1 MTIRAHLRHLSALC
15 LASGLL
21 ILCAVAALGTSAIDD
36 ANPVASSVASSTP
49 IRGNFAIAKSEIS
62 ALQAKFPTSTDNAL
76 ARYDGTAGTLQN
88 SSWWTIADDGAMTA
102 TIESDD
108 EVLQMTQNG
117 TGKFLQANGP
127 SSAALYLYGDGS
139 IVTQAHGSAYPALQ
153 ITQMHATQNAMQ
165 IATGTGATSGNYKL
179 TLQGP
184 DASLPGLCL
193 QTFTTSDNP
202 TTCTVQARYTTTD
215 ASWRTAQTIATATD
229 AAYLM
234 DTRILG
240 RRTGGSGSAGDMAMY
255 RIESVVKNAGGTV
268 SVLATNTA
276 LSYESV
282 AGYNYDV
289 DGATSNFIVKVYGDT
304 TTNMTWHVDTT
315 VYGPL
320 GS

>member
-1 MTIRAHLRHLSALC
+1 
-15 LASGLL
+15 
-21 ILCAVAALGTSAIDD
+21 
-36 ANPVASSVASSTP
+36 
-49 IRGNFAIAKSEIS
+49 
-62 ALQAKFPTSTDNAL
+62 
-76 ARYDGTAGTLQN
+76 
-88 SSWWTIADDGAMTA
+88 
-102 TIESDD
+102 
-108 EVLQMTQNG
+108 
-117 TGKFLQANGP
+117 
-127 SSAALYLYGDGS
+127 
-139 IVTQAHGSAYPALQ
+139 
-153 ITQMHATQNAMQ
+153 
-165 IATGTGATSGNYKL
+165 
-179 TLQGP
+179 
-184 DASLPGLCL
+184 
-193 QTFTTSDNP
+193 
-202 TTCTVQARYTTTD
+202 
-215 ASWRTAQTIATATD
+215 
-229 AAYLM
+229 M